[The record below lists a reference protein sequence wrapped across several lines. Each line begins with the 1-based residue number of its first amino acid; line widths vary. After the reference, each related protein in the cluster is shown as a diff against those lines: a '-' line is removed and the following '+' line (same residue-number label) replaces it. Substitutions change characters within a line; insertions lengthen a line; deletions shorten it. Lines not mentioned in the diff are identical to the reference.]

1 MTEITENIP
10 QFVGDDYQ
18 LLNALRHMLTRKN
31 LTDTDKAVVNGAI
44 DAIEGLVDAV
54 REMSEY
60 D

>member
-1 MTEITENIP
+1 MTEKPDNIP

-44 DAIEGLVDAV
+44 DTIEGLIDVV
-54 REMSEY
+54 LGMGEY

>member
-1 MTEITENIP
+1 MTEKPDNIP

-44 DAIEGLVDAV
+44 DTIEGLIDAV